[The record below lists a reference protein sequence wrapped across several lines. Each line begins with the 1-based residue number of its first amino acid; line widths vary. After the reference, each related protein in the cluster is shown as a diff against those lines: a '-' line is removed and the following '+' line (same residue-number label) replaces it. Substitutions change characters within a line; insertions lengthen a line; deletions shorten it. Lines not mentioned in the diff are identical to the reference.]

1 MFFLFLFFLLSL
13 HDIRL
18 LVAVYYFLL
27 AFFGVKMNIALLPS
41 LIDKIIKSI
50 IIWYKNNIA
59 FQKNKKKFD
68 NIIIRFGALVFYSSS

>member
-13 HDIRL
+13 HDICL

-59 FQKNKKKFD
+59 FQKNQKKFD
-68 NIIIRFGALVFYSSS
+68 NIIRFGALVFYSSS

>member
-59 FQKNKKKFD
+59 FQKNQKKFD
-68 NIIIRFGALVFYSSS
+68 NIIRFGALVFYSSS